1 MTDQHRAAGPPS
13 DPAMGVHDAL
23 QALPPSASRNRA
35 AEALKLAHLQRVKIE
50 LHVIVTQTLDFDC
63 GLLNDCM
70 AAA

>member
-1 MTDQHRAAGPPS
+1 
-13 DPAMGVHDAL
+13 MGVHDAL